1 MLYHSSLTIKGQ
13 MTIPKELREL
23 LGLSV
28 PSQVFIT
35 FDKKTQNILI
45 KKTSSLLSLSG
56 TVKTKKKINMA
67 KLRDMVESTYER
79 N

>member
-13 MTIPKELREL
+13 MTIPKEIRES

-28 PSQVFIT
+28 PSQIFIT

-45 KKTSSLLSLSG
+45 KKTSNLLSLSG
-56 TVKTKKKINMA
+56 MIKTKKKINVA
-67 KLRDMVESTYER
+67 KLRNMIESTYER